1 MSYSPEDAAWD
12 EAYESMSCEL
22 YPEHKEQAIAEFTSE
37 RLRSYYVAHPE
48 VLVPAARAFKEAKA
62 LHANGHHS
70 AALVFAASA
79 TELFLKSSLLRPVV
93 YGLVHNESLAELV
106 VAAALSQTGFMRY
119 EKLLAKLFMELAGLE
134 LTTLRRQS
142 APKPLLREA
151 ADIQELR
158 NTVIHQ
164 GQAVTLEEAQHGIDV
179 STEVFNQ
186 VLAAVLSSLGLSL
199 EKGGRLATKEF

>member
-12 EAYESMSCEL
+12 EAYESMSRDL

-48 VLVPAARAFKEAKA
+48 VLVPAVRAFKEAKA
-62 LHANGHHS
+62 LQANGHHS

-93 YGLVHNESLAELV
+93 YGLIHNESLAELV
-106 VAAALSQTGFMRY
+106 VAAALSQTGLMRY
-119 EKLLAKLFMELAGLE
+119 EKLLTKLFMELAGIE
-134 LTTLRRQS
+134 LATLRRK
-142 APKPLLREA
+142 AAGKPLLRESA
-151 ADIQELR
+151 EIQELR

-164 GQAVTLEEAQHGIDV
+164 GQAVTLEQAQHGIDV

-186 VLAAVLSSLGLSL
+186 VLAAVLGNLGLSL
-199 EKGGRLATKEF
+199 GKGGYLVTQE

>member
-12 EAYESMSCEL
+12 EAYESLSREL
-22 YPEHKEQAIAEFTSE
+22 YPEHKEQAIAEFTSD

-48 VLVPAARAFKEAKA
+48 VLVPAVRAFKEAKA
-62 LHANGHHS
+62 LHQNAHHS

-106 VAAALSQTGFMRY
+106 VAAAMSQTGFVRY
-119 EKLLAKLFMELAGLE
+119 EKLLAKLFWELTGVE
-134 LTTLRRQS
+134 LTTLSRQP
-142 APKPLLREA
+142 AAKPLLREA

-158 NTVIHQ
+158 NAVIHQ
-164 GQAVTLEEAQHGIDV
+164 GQAVTLEVAQHGIDV
-179 STEVFNQ
+179 SAEVFNQ
-186 VLAAVLSSLGLSL
+186 VLAVVLNNLGLSL
-199 EKGGRLATKEF
+199 ENGGRLAATGV

>member
-12 EAYESMSCEL
+12 EAYESMFREL

-48 VLVPAARAFKEAKA
+48 VLVPAARAFKEAKM

-119 EKLLAKLFMELAGLE
+119 EKLLAKLFVELAGVE
-134 LTTLRRQS
+134 LTTLRRQPE
-142 APKPLLREA
+142 AKPLLREA

-158 NTVIHQ
+158 NAVIHQ
-164 GQAVTLEEAQHGIDV
+164 GQAITLEQAQHGIDV

-186 VLAAVLSSLGLSL
+186 MLAAVLSNLGLSL
-199 EKGGRLATKEF
+199 EKGGRLVTKEF

>member
-12 EAYESMSCEL
+12 DAYESMSREL
-22 YPEHKEQAIAEFTSE
+22 YPEHKEQAIAEFTNE

-62 LHANGHHS
+62 LLANGHHA
-70 AALVFAASA
+70 AALVFSASA

-93 YGLVHNESLAELV
+93 YGLVHNEALAELV
-106 VAAALSQTGFMRY
+106 VAAALSQAGFMRY
-119 EKLLAKLFMELAGLE
+119 EKLLAKLFAELVGVE
-134 LTTLRRQS
+134 LSTLRRKS
-142 APKPLLREA
+142 DTKPLLREA

-158 NTVIHQ
+158 NAVIHQ
-164 GQAVTLEEAQHGIDV
+164 GQSVTPEQALYGIEV

-186 VLAAVLSSLGLSL
+186 VLAEVLSNLGLTL
-199 EKGGRLATKEF
+199 EKGGRLVTKEV

>member
-12 EAYESMSCEL
+12 EAYESMSREL

-37 RLRSYYVAHPE
+37 CLRSYYVVHPE
-48 VLVPAARAFKEAKA
+48 VIVPAARAFKEAKA
-62 LHANGHHS
+62 LHANDHHS

-119 EKLLAKLFMELAGLE
+119 EKLLAKLFFE
-134 LTTLRRQS
+134 LTGVELTKLRRQLS
-142 APKPLLREA
+142 AKPLLREA

-158 NTVIHQ
+158 NTVIHL

-186 VLAAVLSSLGLSL
+186 VLAAVLSNLGLSL
-199 EKGGRLATKEF
+199 EKGGRLATNEL

>member
-12 EAYESMSCEL
+12 EAYESMSRDL

-37 RLRSYYVAHPE
+37 RLRSYYVAYPE
-48 VLVPAARAFKEAKA
+48 VLVPAVRAYKEATA
-62 LHANGHHS
+62 LQANGHHS

-93 YGLVHNESLAELV
+93 YGLIHNESLAELV
-106 VAAALSQTGFMRY
+106 VAAALSQTGLMRY
-119 EKLLAKLFMELAGLE
+119 EKLLTKLFVELAGIE
-134 LTTLRRQS
+134 LATLRRK
-142 APKPLLREA
+142 AAGKPLLRET

-164 GQAVTLEEAQHGIDV
+164 GQAVTLEQAQHAIDV

-186 VLAAVLSSLGLSL
+186 VLAAVLGNLGLSL
-199 EKGGRLATKEF
+199 GKEGYLVTQE